1 MTSSPVPDSP
11 VSDPS
16 HSASSGPASFRFGLV
31 RVGRGPFPLRMRIGV
46 VPWVA
51 AAATIGLQ
59 IGYPLTSGDQ
69 RAAVTVFSVVA
80 FFTASVS
87 ATAISH
93 GPARAAAAA
102 AAAGGIGL
110 LVESVGVHSGWPFGD
125 YSYGTALGP
134 KLAGVPVVVPL
145 AWTMM
150 GLPALML
157 GRRYAARL
165 DGTGRPAAARPT
177 AARRATARRAVTAR
191 QAAVTA
197 LAGGATLT
205 AWDLFLDPQ
214 MVAED
219 YWSWQSGGG
228 PALNGIPVSNA
239 AGWLLV
245 GIVVTGALAAL
256 LPERN
261 ATASSAAEGPGGP
274 AAHARGRGRTGS
286 AGVPADPGRRVLMVL
301 LVWTYLSSV
310 LANLAFFGRPGVA
323 LAGGMAMGMLLGLSV
338 LPDRRGAARRGN
350 LARSGT

>member
-1 MTSSPVPDSP
+1 
-11 VSDPS
+11 
-16 HSASSGPASFRFGLV
+16 
-31 RVGRGPFPLRMRIGV
+31 MRIGV

-51 AAATIGLQ
+51 AAVTIGLQ
-59 IGYPLTSGDQ
+59 IVYPLTSGDQ

-87 ATAISH
+87 AMAISH

-102 AAAGGIGL
+102 AAAGGLGL
-110 LVESVGVHSGWPFGD
+110 LAESVGVHSGWPFGD

-157 GRRYAARL
+157 GRRCAARL

-177 AARRATARRAVTAR
+177 AARQATARRTATARQAVTLRQAVTAR
-191 QAAVTA
+191 QAVTV

-274 AAHARGRGRTGS
+274 AVRARGRGRAGS
-286 AGVPADPGRRVLMVL
+286 AGAPADPGRRVLMVL

-323 LAGGMAMGMLLGLSV
+323 LAGGVAMGMLLGLGV

>member
-1 MTSSPVPDSP
+1 M
-11 VSDPS
+11 
-16 HSASSGPASFRFGLV
+16 
-31 RVGRGPFPLRMRIGV
+31 
-46 VPWVA
+46 PWVA
-51 AAATIGLQ
+51 AAVTIGLQ
-59 IGYPLTSGDQ
+59 ISYPLTSGDQ

-87 ATAISH
+87 ATAVTH
-93 GPARAAAAA
+93 GPARATAAAG
-102 AAAGGIGL
+102 AAGGIGL
-110 LVESVGVHSGWPFGD
+110 LAEAVGVHSGWPFGD

-157 GRRYAARL
+157 GRRCAARL
-165 DGTGRPAAARPT
+165 DRTGRPA
-177 AARRATARRAVTAR
+177 AARRATARR
-191 QAAVTA
+191 AVTA

-219 YWSWQSGGG
+219 YWSWESGGG

-256 LPERN
+256 LPESN
-261 ATASSAAEGPGGP
+261 AAASAAGPGGP
-274 AAHARGRGRTGS
+274 AARTRGRGGGHTGG

-323 LAGGMAMGMLLGLSV
+323 LAGGVAMGMLLGLGV

-350 LARSGT
+350 LARSGN